1 MTTTT
6 TKPSQKSLDFLTDL
20 VRDRDVS
27 HGKTAEQCL
36 IELTKWLAAPR
47 SQKEVSAMIDR
58 SLKAP
63 KRTVFVPT
71 PVGASTVYV
80 PYPSVPDSVPSS
92 KFAVLTELLT
102 QVPDQWRR
110 QEYLFF
116 EVKQYRGKRVIRRLT
131 GAPGKFNRTF
141 LPREAATE
149 LFGHLEQEAFAYQ
162 AALTFGEIYQVCG
175 RCAAELTDDTSRER
189 KFGPVCWDLMD
200 TYRLAAGL

>member
-1 MTTTT
+1 MTTTLK
-6 TKPSQKSLDFLTDL
+6 KPSQKSLDFLTDL

-27 HGKTAEQCL
+27 PGKSAAQCMA
-36 IELTKWLAAPR
+36 ELTKWLASPR
-47 SQKEVSAMIDR
+47 SQKDVSAMIDR
-58 SLKAP
+58 SMKAP

-80 PYPSVPDSVPSS
+80 PYPSVPAAVPSS

-102 QVPDQWRR
+102 QVPDQWRK
-110 QEYLFF
+110 QEFLFF

-149 LFGHLEQEAFAYQ
+149 LFGHLEKEAFAYQ
-162 AALTFGEIYQVCG
+162 AALTFGELYQVCG

-200 TYRLAAGL
+200 EYRKAAGL